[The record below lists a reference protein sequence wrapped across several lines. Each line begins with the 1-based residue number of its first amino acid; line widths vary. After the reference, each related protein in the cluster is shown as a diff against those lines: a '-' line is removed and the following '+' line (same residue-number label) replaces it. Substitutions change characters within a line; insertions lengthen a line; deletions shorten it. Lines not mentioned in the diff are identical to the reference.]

1 MNRILQ
7 AMSDPPTRH
16 RMGRN
21 FEVVTDE
28 VFTIIRWAVVVGF
41 ARYIARVEQTLAF
54 TLASYA
60 LVALLFGY
68 ILSRFLLRPELRLF
82 DEPMPVWKRFLQFMA
97 NFLLCFVG
105 FLAVMYGI
113 ESLSQAV
120 IRMQFVPAPEDVY
133 R

>member
-1 MNRILQ
+1 MERMIRT
-7 AMSDPPTRH
+7 MSDPATRH

-21 FEVVTDE
+21 FETVTDE

-54 TLASYA
+54 TLAGYA

-82 DEPMPVWKRFLQFMA
+82 DEPMPLWKRLVQFMA

-120 IRMQFVPAPEDVY
+120 IRMQFIPAPEDVY

>member
-1 MNRILQ
+1 MDRTLR
-7 AMSDPPTRH
+7 AMSDPETRH
-16 RMGRN
+16 RIGRN
-21 FEVVTDE
+21 FETVTDE
-28 VFTIIRWAVVVGF
+28 VFTIIRWTVVVGF
-41 ARYIARVEQTLAF
+41 ARYIARVEETLAF
-54 TLASYA
+54 TLAAHA

-82 DEPMPVWKRFLQFMA
+82 DEPMPTSKRLLQLMV